1 MLLYGKR
8 TLDWSVGEN
17 GVVIGWVEKIIS
29 FLGGCIT
36 LIKSTFSS
44 LPSFYSSLFPIPV
57 NIARC
62 IEKLQRDFVWIGLG
76 DEFKYHLVKLKTIC
90 VPVQIAGLGVRDL
103 VLFNKSLLG
112 K

>member
-17 GVVIGWVEKIIS
+17 GAVIGWVEKIIS

-44 LPSFYSSLFPIPV
+44 LPTFYLSLFPIPM

-62 IEKLQRDFVWIGLG
+62 IEKLQRDFAWIGLG
-76 DEFKYHLVKLKTIC
+76 DEFKYHLVKSKTIC
-90 VPVQIAGLGVRDL
+90 VPVQNGGLGVRDL
-103 VLFNKSLLG
+103 VLFKSLLG